1 MRTALA
7 WTATLFIALIL
18 FIAFSVA
25 EATFFKPHELVA
37 LLGTAFVYGRLI
49 LIIWVARTIYKK
61 VKGSHP
67 IAQKDPTSPSQTS
80 TSPITGSTEL
90 RNTPNT

>member
-7 WTATLFIALIL
+7 LLAAFFAAIIL
-18 FIAFSVA
+18 LVASSVA
-25 EATFFKPHELVA
+25 EAAFFKPHELGA

-61 VKGSHP
+61 VKGKHS
-67 IAQKDPTSPSQTS
+67 IDQKEPASPSQTS
-80 TSPITGSTEL
+80 TSPITGSTDIQDT
-90 RNTPNT
+90 RNT

>member
-7 WTATLFIALIL
+7 LLAALFAAVIL
-18 FIAFSVA
+18 LVASSVA
-25 EATFFKPHELVA
+25 EAAFFKPHELGA

-61 VKGSHP
+61 VKGRHS
-67 IAQKDPTSPSQTS
+67 IDQKKPASPTQTS

-90 RNTPNT
+90 QDTRNP